1 MSDGFYE
8 SLLTQTCVI
17 KSRTLSSTTK
27 DKWGVPIED
36 IATSSASAACLIQ
49 QNAENIEVTVRGKK
63 EMVTDV
69 GFFKSSANIVG
80 DDIVELDDIA
90 YQVLSVNNAMSQG
103 HHIEAMLKKI
113 ENS

>member
-8 SLLTQTCVI
+8 GLLTQTCTI

-27 DKWGVPIED
+27 DAWGVPTEV
-36 IATSSASAACLIQ
+36 IATTSASAACLIQ
-49 QNAENIEVTVRGKK
+49 QNAETIEVTVRGKK
-63 EMVTDV
+63 EMVTDI

-80 DDIVELDDIA
+80 DCIIELDGIA
-90 YQVLSVNNAMSQG
+90 YQVLSVSNVMGQG
-103 HHIEAMLKKI
+103 HHLEVLLKKI